1 MKRTGVIGL
10 GNMGLGMAR
19 NLLKADFAVAGF
31 DVRPERRALLTE
43 LGGAAKNSSRAVG
56 TAADMVFVMVLNGS
70 QLLEVLNGQDG
81 LLSSLKAGAT
91 VAVSATVK
99 PRELRQAARLCDA
112 ARVRV
117 LDCPVSGGQSGAEEG
132 TLTLMVAG
140 PEALQAEHRDALD
153 AVGER
158 ILNVGETAGQ
168 GQTVKAA
175 LQALIGATFAALFE
189 ALVLGSKA
197 GVSGAVMQE
206 VFGASHAS
214 SPLIRNCIEKIR
226 ARTFADTGSH
236 IATIYKDLTISMD
249 LARQTGA
256 SMFVTAAAMEL
267 MQAGIAV
274 FPDEDNWAAIKLLER
289 IADTEVH

>member
-19 NLLKADFAVAGF
+19 NLLKAGFAVAGF
-31 DVRPERRALLTE
+31 DLRPERRALLTE
-43 LGGAAKNSSRAVG
+43 LGGAAKESSRAVG
-56 TAADMVFVMVLNGS
+56 AAADMVFVMVLNGS
-70 QLLEVLNGQDG
+70 QLLEVLDGRRG
-81 LLSSLKAGAT
+81 LLSGLQAGAT

-99 PRELRQAARLCDA
+99 PNEVRQAARLCEA
-112 ARVRV
+112 AQVRL

-140 PEALQAEHRDALD
+140 PPKLQAEHRDALD
-153 AVGER
+153 ALGAC

-175 LQALIGATFAALFE
+175 LQALIGVTFAALFE

-197 GVSGAVMQE
+197 GVPGAVMQE

-214 SPLIRNCIEKIR
+214 SPLIRSCIEKIR
-226 ARTFADTGSH
+226 ARTFADTGSP
-236 IATIYKDLTISMD
+236 IATIYKDLTISLD